1 MSSIIIRTKDSK
13 KKNSKTQAYTWASCI
28 VVLVF
33 LVTLFSTVTSMKNSK
48 KFSDEGYKQK
58 VFDLDRMP
66 FSDDA
71 AERMLLASAR
81 YEDIAAR
88 GEYLHTLFS
97 ESEKKA
103 RQRADIVQGITTEA
117 AVTGKDTK
125 KDKNKADTK
134 NKNAKGKKKGNSA
147 AEKANTAKGSLRTS
161 SSPSYSGGG
170 SGAGGGRGGSS
181 SISTGSYGAKL
192 NKEQAAMLASLQ
204 GEASQSLGRVASE
217 SFAAANSKDL
227 ERAAAGAVSAFEE
240 GAVKESR
247 AFLEGDKEKTA
258 AAMQIDESDLN
269 DKLTAAADQ
278 PDMDKLDTKLK
289 DKKKTA
295 DEQNKNK
302 SCVEDP
308 FANTGCIISKFLDF
322 AASIGGSI
330 IGAVL

>member
-1 MSSIIIRTKDSK
+1 M
-13 KKNSKTQAYTWASCI
+13 
-28 VVLVF
+28 
-33 LVTLFSTVTSMKNSK
+33 
-48 KFSDEGYKQK
+48 
-58 VFDLDRMP
+58 
-66 FSDDA
+66 
-71 AERMLLASAR
+71 
-81 YEDIAAR
+81 
-88 GEYLHTLFS
+88 
-97 ESEKKA
+97 
-103 RQRADIVQGITTEA
+103 QGITTEA
-117 AVTGKDTK
+117 TVTGKDTK
-125 KDKNKADTK
+125 KDKNKADAK

-204 GEASQSLGRVASE
+204 GEASKSLGRVASE
-217 SFAAANSKDL
+217 SFADANSRDL

-269 DKLTAAADQ
+269 DKLTAAAEQ

-295 DEQNKNK
+295 DEQNKTTTCAEN
-302 SCVEDP
+302 P
-308 FANTGCIISKFLDF
+308 FANTGCAISKILDF

-330 IGAVL
+330 LGAVL

>member
-97 ESEKKA
+97 ESDKEA

-125 KDKNKADTK
+125 KDKNKADAK

-161 SSPSYSGGG
+161 SSPSYSGG
-170 SGAGGGRGGSS
+170 SGAGGGSS
-181 SISTGSYGAKL
+181 SISTGSYGARL

-217 SFAAANSKDL
+217 SFAAANSGDL

-247 AFLEGDKEKTA
+247 AFLEGEKEKTA

-295 DEQNKNK
+295 DEQNK
-302 SCVEDP
+302 STTCAEDP
-308 FANTGCIISKFLDF
+308 FANWGCAFGKILDV
-322 AASIGGSI
+322 ASSIGGTVL
-330 IGAVL
+330 GAVL